1 MRAMILA
8 AGRGERLRPLTDSTP
23 KPLLKFDGRSLIEH
37 HLEKLAQAGFR
48 EVVINLA
55 HQGDMIRNKLGTGSK
70 WGLNIHYSPE
80 PPGALDTGGGIGQAL
95 QLLGESPFAVI
106 NSDVFSQYPL
116 ARLRAIKCSHA
127 HIVLVPNP
135 AHNPQG
141 DFGLQGGHVLSNE
154 QVCEETRPS
163 EIPRY
168 TFSGISVYH
177 PRFFHSTPGGRY
189 SVVPMLIAAM
199 ALKRVTG
206 EIFRG
211 EWHDIGTLE
220 RLEALRETIA

>member
-23 KPLLKFDGRSLIEH
+23 KPLLDFDGRSLIEH
-37 HLEKLAQAGFR
+37 HLEKLALAGFR
-48 EVVINLA
+48 EVVINLS
-55 HQGDMIRNKLGTGSK
+55 HQGDMIRDKLGTGAQ
-70 WGLNIHYSPE
+70 WGLNIQYSPE

-95 QLLGESPFAVI
+95 PLLGNSPFAVF
-106 NSDVFSQYPL
+106 NGDVFSQYPL

-127 HIVLVPNP
+127 HLVLIPNP
-135 AHNPQG
+135 AHNPNG
-141 DFGLQGGHVLSNE
+141 DFGLQGGHVICRE
-154 QVCEETRPS
+154 QASEEAGS
-163 EIPRY
+163 Y

-177 PRFFHSTPGGRY
+177 PRFFESAPGGRY
-189 SVVPMLIAAM
+189 SIVPMLRAAM
-199 ALKRVTG
+199 ALKQVTG

-220 RLEALRETIA
+220 RLEALRETIT